1 MSEMQDKW
9 QSEWAA
15 TSTHRFRSPLDMQY
29 SFAYYHYFINRHKL
43 K

>member
-1 MSEMQDKW
+1 MQQRW
-9 QSEWAA
+9 QQEWAA

-29 SFAYYHYFINRHKL
+29 SFAYYYYVVNNIKL